1 MNYSPYQIA
10 IFDHVRAQWGA
21 LKRRRA
27 GDTGAQPRNLVVQA
41 TAGSGKTTS
50 IVHMCRQ
57 IPDARVEVVS
67 FNSRVARDISG
78 KLPSNASSVTLHAV
92 GKRALEEYFGRR
104 FMEEGKRGGND
115 GELAKNKTG
124 RIVAKLKTEGVV
136 GQFVNTSQVCKLV
149 SRAKGVGIVPAGAAV
164 GRKSPVAA
172 VGVTPD
178 EDGVWMDLIEAAEI
192 PVKYGCH
199 GELIRAARE
208 VLRVSLESASACID
222 FDDMLYVAVVLPDLR
237 FPRRDVVAVDELQ
250 DLDPMQR
257 RMVVRMC
264 EDALFVGVGDR
275 MQSLYSFRGADSDSM
290 DRTAADLRCDELPLS
305 ISYRCPASHVRLA
318 REITHLIEARTDA
331 PEGVIDHVKL
341 DDCPSLLKS
350 GDAVICRKNANL
362 IAFAYQL
369 LRARVPFRMVGRD
382 AAGEVAQVLRGTG
395 VPTAE
400 GAMTRLRARLARL
413 EATDARDPAV
423 PDEGSDATRKLREQ
437 VETLAV
443 VLDNMADRYQR
454 DDGSVPDFS
463 VEDVAREIED
473 LFAEEGSGVT
483 LSSIHRA
490 KGGEWDR
497 VFWLDPDNCALS
509 PRASDVRV
517 REMMC
522 VRFVATTRARDA
534 LYFVR

>member
-1 MNYSPYQIA
+1 METIAMNYSPYQIA

-124 RIVAKLKTEGVV
+124 RIVAKLKAEGVV

-149 SRAKGVGIVPAGAAV
+149 SRAKGIGIVPAGAAV

-275 MQSLYSFRGADSDSM
+275 MQAIYSWRGADADSM
-290 DRTAADLRCDELPLS
+290 DRCVQDLRCDELPLS

-331 PEGVIDHVKL
+331 PEGVIDYVKQ
-341 DDCPSLLKS
+341 KY
-350 GDAVICRKNANL
+350 GKDAVSQ
-362 IAFAYQL
+362 IATFGTMAA
-369 LRARVPFRMVGRD
+369 RAVFSI
-382 AAGEVAQVLRGTG
+382 
-395 VPTAE
+395 TA
-400 GAMTRLRARLARL
+400 
-413 EATDARDPAV
+413 
-423 PDEGSDATRKLREQ
+423 
-437 VETLAV
+437 
-443 VLDNMADRYQR
+443 
-454 DDGSVPDFS
+454 
-463 VEDVAREIED
+463 
-473 LFAEEGSGVT
+473 
-483 LSSIHRA
+483 
-490 KGGEWDR
+490 
-497 VFWLDPDNCALS
+497 
-509 PRASDVRV
+509 
-517 REMMC
+517 
-522 VRFVATTRARDA
+522 
-534 LYFVR
+534 